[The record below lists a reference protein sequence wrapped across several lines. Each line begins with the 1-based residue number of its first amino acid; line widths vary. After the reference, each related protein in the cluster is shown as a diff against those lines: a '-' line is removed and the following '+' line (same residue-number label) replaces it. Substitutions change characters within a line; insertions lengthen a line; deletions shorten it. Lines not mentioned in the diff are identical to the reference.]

1 LFNFYKGYNYYTD
14 KIQALQFLYPNKFE
28 TENLHK
34 RAILCSTNNICDE
47 WNSLI
52 QNMNPNPKH
61 ELLASNIIDEVD
73 DPHGIIS
80 SMLNDNTLSYW
91 DKPGVPAHKLELKV
105 GDICFLLRTLSKKN
119 QLSRNTRVKIHSISR
134 YFY

>member
-1 LFNFYKGYNYYTD
+1 MFNFYKGYNYYTD

-52 QNMNPNPKH
+52 QNMNPNLKH
-61 ELLASNIIDEVD
+61 ELLASNVIDEVD

-80 SMLNDNTLSYW
+80 SMLNDNTLSRAF
-91 DKPGVPAHKLELKV
+91 G
-105 GDICFLLRTLSKKN
+105 IN
-119 QLSRNTRVKIHSISR
+119 
-134 YFY
+134 